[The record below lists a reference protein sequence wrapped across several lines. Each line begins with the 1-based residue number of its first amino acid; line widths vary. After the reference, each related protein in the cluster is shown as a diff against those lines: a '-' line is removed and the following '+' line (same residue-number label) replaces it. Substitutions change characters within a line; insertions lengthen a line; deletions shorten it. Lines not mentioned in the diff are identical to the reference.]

1 MRGVGK
7 VFLAGFF
14 LALSAAWG
22 TPIYNNTTTDTGD
35 TLSYA
40 ANGFVQIGDQLQLA
54 GTDRLATLA
63 RVQFFND
70 GQAGSFD
77 ATLRLFSVGAIPL
90 QAASLVQ
97 TIWCP
102 VSWRRWAI
110 SSMSVSHCLRF
121 WFRTL

>member
-77 ATLRLFSVGAIPL
+77 ATLRLFSVGAPVGSQLGTDYLVSGIVVPL
-90 QAASLVQ
+90 DDIVN
-97 TIWCP
+97 
-102 VSWRRWAI
+102 VSFI
-110 SSMSVSHCLRF
+110 LPHF